1 VAVREGDNNGGGA
14 CVVGVGRWPGWTMAG
29 AGSLGVVDDER
40 EKPSPIISRII
51 Q

>member
-1 VAVREGDNNGGGA
+1 VAVREGDNSGGGA